1 TFDLKFDLSSATT
14 RNAFVPRLWA
24 SRKIARLIEEIT
36 KAGAD
41 SSANNG
47 GPRSP
52 SMVLTNSADPKM
64 KELVD
69 EIIRL
74 STEYGILTEYT
85 SFLATEG
92 TDFSS
97 SDTLRLQAGQSL
109 LSSAQQTRS
118 GMGGVTQAMNNS
130 AQRAQTSSNRTNFF

>member
-1 TFDLKFDLSSATT
+1 QIVLLGQYRTADPLHFRITGNYLSQRRTFDLKFDLSSATT

-36 KAGAD
+36 KLGAD
-41 SSANNG
+41 SAANTRG
-47 GPRSP
+47 SRSG
-52 SMVLTNSADPKM
+52 SMVATSSAAETDPKM

-85 SFLATEG
+85 
-92 TDFSS
+92 
-97 SDTLRLQAGQSL
+97 
-109 LSSAQQTRS
+109 
-118 GMGGVTQAMNNS
+118 
-130 AQRAQTSSNRTNFF
+130 